1 MLAEAVQGRSHPL
14 AEHLDASRLRP
25 IKGGAAF
32 VSENVRSGA
41 ALVRDRVIGAKERR
55 LEEVGPGEGAV
66 VRHEGERVAVSRSE
80 AGEATAVSA
89 VCTHLGCVVG
99 WNAVDRTW
107 DCPCHGSRFAA
118 SGEVISGPAVSP
130 LKSVE
135 LKAAAAAAPE

>member
-1 MLAEAVQGRSHPL
+1 
-14 AEHLDASRLRP
+14 
-25 IKGGAAF
+25 
-32 VSENVRSGA
+32 
-41 ALVRDRVIGAKERR
+41 
-55 LEEVGPGEGAV
+55 
-66 VRHEGERVAVSRSE
+66 VAVSRSA

-118 SGEVISGPAVSP
+118 SGGVISGPAVSP

>member
-1 MLAEAVQGRSHPL
+1 
-14 AEHLDASRLRP
+14 
-25 IKGGAAF
+25 
-32 VSENVRSGA
+32 
-41 ALVRDRVIGAKERR
+41 
-55 LEEVGPGEGAV
+55 
-66 VRHEGERVAVSRSE
+66 
-80 AGEATAVSA
+80 VSA